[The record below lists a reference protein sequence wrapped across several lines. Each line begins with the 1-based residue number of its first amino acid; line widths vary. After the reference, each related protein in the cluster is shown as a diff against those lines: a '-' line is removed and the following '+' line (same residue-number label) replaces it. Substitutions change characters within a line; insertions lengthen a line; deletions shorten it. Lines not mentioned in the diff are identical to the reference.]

1 MPELCRFGGIVIK
14 MYVGDHAPPHFH
26 AEYAEHEMQ
35 MSIQHRRVMNGEW
48 PLKQTRL
55 VIRWPIKRKPEIMEA
70 WDRAPNDESPGTAD
84 PL

>member
-1 MPELCRFGGIVIK
+1 MPELCRFGGIVIR

-35 MSIQHRRVMNGEW
+35 MSIQHRRVMNGDL
-48 PLKQTRL
+48 PPRQARL
-55 VIRWPIKRKPEIMEA
+55 VIRWATERETELMEA
-70 WDRAPNDESPGTAD
+70 WERASNDEPPGTVE

>member
-26 AEYAEHEMQ
+26 AEYAGHEMQ
-35 MSIQHRRVMNGEW
+35 MSIEHRRVMNGAF
-48 PLKQTRL
+48 PPRQTRL
-55 VIRWPIKRKPEIMEA
+55 VIRWATEREAELMEA
-70 WDRAPNDESPGTAD
+70 WRRAAADEPPGPVA